1 MSTSER
7 TDALRTAATTDP
19 TTALRYGME
28 ALTAGATESVRVV
41 AFWLAAS
48 LPLTYLPLVV
58 AGLVGEYFLTFTGL
72 LALHAVTIL
81 VGHGHG
87 SER

>member
-19 TTALRYGME
+19 TTALRYGIE
-28 ALTAGATESVRVV
+28 SLAAGAAESVRLV
-41 AFWLAAS
+41 AFLLAAA
-48 LPLTYLPLVV
+48 LPLTYLPLVA
-58 AGLVGEYFLTFTGL
+58 AGLVGDHFLTFAGL

-81 VGHGHG
+81 VGHGYG
-87 SER
+87 SE